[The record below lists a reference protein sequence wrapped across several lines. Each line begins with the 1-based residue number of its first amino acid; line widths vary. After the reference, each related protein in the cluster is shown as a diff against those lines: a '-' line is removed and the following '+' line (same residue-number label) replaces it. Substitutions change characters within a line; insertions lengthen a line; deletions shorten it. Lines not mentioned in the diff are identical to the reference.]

1 MINRCSQTAA
11 AFLCA
16 LLLAFGWAGGA
27 QAQGVT
33 TSAVSGRVTNEAGAP
48 VAGARVLV
56 TSGSTGAQ
64 SRVVTRED
72 GRFLVSGL
80 QPGSNYRV
88 EVSGLGLAPQTRTGI
103 TLTLS
108 QTLRLDFTLAAQAIA
123 IEGITARAERS
134 GATFSRTRTGPATTV
149 RDSAL
154 QRLPTISRDL
164 SDFTRLVPQIAT
176 SGGGSNAA
184 GRNSRFNNIQIDG
197 AVNNDLFGL
206 STSGT
211 PGGQAGTR
219 PITLEA
225 IQELQVVLAPYDVRQ
240 GGFTGAGINAVTKS
254 GTNRFTG
261 TASFFTRDQE
271 LVGRYRFRQ
280 GDSLALSPEFSNFNE
295 RNYGAS
301 LGGPIVRNKVHF
313 FVAGERTDRES
324 PTGFVAGQQAAISDP
339 LATRISQIL
348 ATQYGY
354 NPGTVGEVKLGREST
369 NLFGRLDFNL
379 SPNQRLTI
387 RNNFVDAFDDN
398 LTRRNDLYQLGNTM
412 YAFNSK
418 TNSTVAQLNSTFGS
432 NLSNE
437 LRLNR
442 TTIRDRRDPGGSQL
456 PFVRVGAGGT
466 NFVVAGPENS
476 SVANA
481 LNQDLLEITNDL
493 TLSAGAH
500 RITLGTHNEFFEFSN
515 LFAQNIYGNYRFA
528 DTTALKAG
536 TPNQY
541 SFTYR
546 NPNGNERAEFK
557 VRQLSG
563 YIQDQW
569 EARDNLTVTAG
580 LRLDATRF
588 PDKPALND
596 TVQKYYQRSTSSVG
610 GEDIQF
616 SPRLGFNWD
625 VTGDQATQLRGGVG
639 LFSGRT
645 PYVWVSNA
653 YGNTGLD
660 YTRFTCTN
668 SQTTPNA
675 APGFVTDPAS
685 QPRACTGTTSNTPN
699 EINTLSPDF
708 KLPQVFRASLGID
721 RRLPRDFVVTFEG
734 LYNQSLSDPVYRNL
748 AIRTDTLTGPAETNG
763 FVEGRPR
770 YARRFPTNTLPATS
784 GLRQLGEVYDV
795 FNTDENYTYS
805 LTGQIQKNFAR
816 SLDVRVA
823 YTFSEAQD
831 VNALRSS
838 TASSNFVFNLIDG
851 NPNDPKL
858 RPSDWLVRHRVL
870 ASGTYSASFIR
881 RAPTE
886 ISFIYE
892 GESGRP
898 YSYRYDG
905 DVNGDNAISN
915 DLIYVPRNA
924 GEVRF
929 QAASATQPITP
940 QQSWENLNAFIESV
954 ECLREARGEV
964 LERNACTQPWTNR
977 VDVRVA
983 QTLPTLR
990 SQRVQITLDVLNFSN
1005 LLNRRW
1011 GVTEVISNQSDPL
1024 LRVNNNTPNTAG
1036 RVELS
1041 PFAAGRSVFQTS
1053 NLGSRYQIQLGARYL
1068 F

>member
-1 MINRCSQTAA
+1 MIKRCSQTAA
-11 AFLCA
+11 ALLCA
-16 LLLAFGWAGGA
+16 MLLAFGWAGGA

-33 TSAVSGRVTNEAGAP
+33 TSAVSGRVTNAAGAP

-72 GRFLVSGL
+72 GRYLVSGL
-80 QPGSNYRV
+80 QPGSGYRV
-88 EVSGLGLAPQTRTGI
+88 EVSGLGLAPQTRTGV

-108 QTLRLDFTLAAQAIA
+108 QTLRLDFSLAAQAIA

-206 STSGT
+206 SASGT
-211 PGGQAGTR
+211 PGGSAGTR
-219 PITLEA
+219 PITMEA
-225 IQELQVVLAPYDVRQ
+225 IQELQVVLAPFDVRQ

-254 GTNRFTG
+254 GTNRFSG
-261 TASFFTRDQE
+261 SASFFTRDQE

-280 GDSLALSPEFSNFNE
+280 ADSIALSPEYSNFNE
-295 RNYGAS
+295 TNFGAS

-324 PTGFVAGQQAAISDP
+324 PTGFVAGQQSSISDP
-339 LATRISQIL
+339 LASRISQIL
-348 ATQYGY
+348 STQYGY
-354 NPGTVGEVKLGREST
+354 DPGTVGEVKLGREST
-369 NLFGRLDFNL
+369 NIFGRLDFNL

-387 RNNFVDAFDDN
+387 RNNYVDAFDDN
-398 LTRRNDLYQLGNTM
+398 LARRNDLYQLGNTL
-412 YAFNSK
+412 YAFDSK
-418 TNSTVAQLNSTFGS
+418 TNSTVGQLNSTFGS

-437 LRLNR
+437 LRVNY
-442 TTIRDRRDPGGSQL
+442 TTIRERRDPGAAQL

-481 LNQDLLEITNDL
+481 LNQDLIEVTNDL

-541 SFTYR
+541 SFTFLNPA
-546 NPNGNERAEFK
+546 NPNARERAEFK
-557 VRQLSG
+557 VRQLSA
-563 YIQDQW
+563 YLQDQW
-569 EARDNLTVTAG
+569 EAQDNLTITAG
-580 LRLDATRF
+580 LRVDRTSF
-588 PDKPALND
+588 PDKPAQND
-596 TVQKYYQRSTSSVG
+596 SVAKYYGRNTSRVG
-610 GEDIQF
+610 GEEMQI
-616 SPRLGFNWD
+616 SPRLGFNLD
-625 VTGDQATQLRGGVG
+625 VTGDQVTQVRGGVG

-653 YGNTGLD
+653 FGNTGLD
-660 YTRFTCTN
+660 YVRFTCN
-668 SQTTPNA
+668 APNVPA
-675 APGFVTDPAS
+675 FVTDPTK
-685 QPRACTGTTSNTPN
+685 QPTACTGPTSFTPN
-699 EINTLSPDF
+699 EINTLSPNF
-708 KLPQVFRASLGID
+708 KLPQVFRASFGVD

-734 LYNQSLSDPVYRNL
+734 LFNQSLSDPVYRNL
-748 AIRTDTLTGPAETNG
+748 AIRTDSLTGPIATG
-763 FVEGRPR
+763 GYVEGRPR
-770 YARRFPTNTLPATS
+770 FSRRYPNGSFPATS
-784 GLRQLGEVYDV
+784 GLARLGEVYEV
-795 FNTDENYTYS
+795 YNTDENYTYS
-805 LTGQIQKNFAR
+805 LTGQLQKTFSR
-816 SLDVRVA
+816 TLDVRLA
-823 YTFSEAQD
+823 YTFTDSKD
-831 VNALRSS
+831 VNPLRSS
-838 TASSNFVFNLIDG
+838 TAQSNFVFNLADA
-851 NPNDPKL
+851 NPNDPSL
-858 RPSDWLVRHRVL
+858 RPSDWLVKHRIL
-870 ASGTYSASFIR
+870 ASGTYSANFIR

-905 DVNGDNAISN
+905 DVNNDNATSN
-915 DLIYVPRNA
+915 DLIYVPRSI

-929 QAASATQPITP
+929 QPASASQTITP
-940 QQSWENLNAFIESV
+940 EQSWANLNAFINRV
-954 ECLREARGEV
+954 ECLREARGKV
-964 LERNACTQPWTNR
+964 LQRNACNQPWSNR
-977 VDVRVA
+977 FDVRLA
-983 QTLPTLR
+983 QTVPSLR
-990 SQRVQITLDVLNFSN
+990 NQSVQLTLDVLNFGN
-1005 LLNRRW
+1005 LLNREW
-1011 GVTEVISNQSDPL
+1011 GFNESVANQSDPL
-1024 LRVNNNTPNTAG
+1024 LRVTNNTPNANG
-1036 RVELS
+1036 RVELA
-1041 PFAAGRSVFQTS
+1041 PFAAGRNVFQPS

>member
-1 MINRCSQTAA
+1 MTKRCSQTAA
-11 AFLCA
+11 ALLYA

-33 TSAVSGRVTNEAGAP
+33 TSAVSGRVTNQAGAP
-48 VAGARVLV
+48 VSGARVVV
-56 TSGSTGAQ
+56 TSGATGAQ
-64 SRVVTRED
+64 GRVVTRED
-72 GRFLVSGL
+72 GRYLITGL
-80 QPGSNYRV
+80 QPGGDYRI
-88 EVSGLGLAPQTRTGI
+88 EVTGLGLAPQTRTGL

-108 QTLRLDFTLAAQAIA
+108 QTLRLDFTLAPQAIA

-280 GDSLALSPEFSNFNE
+280 GDTLALSPEFSDFNE
-295 RNYGAS
+295 TNYGAS
-301 LGGPIVRNKVHF
+301 LGGPIIRNRVHF

-339 LATRISQIL
+339 LATRIAQIL
-348 ATQYGY
+348 GTQYGY
-354 NPGTVGEVKLGREST
+354 DPGTVGEVKLGREST

-398 LTRRNDLYQLGNTM
+398 LTRRNDLYQLGNTA

-418 TNSTVAQLNSTFGS
+418 TNSTVGQLNSTFGS

-437 LRLNR
+437 FRANY
-442 TTIRDRRDPGGSQL
+442 TTIRDRRDPGGAQL

-481 LNQDLLEITNDL
+481 LDQDLLEITNDL

-500 RITLGTHNEFFEFSN
+500 RITLGTHNEFFQFSN

-528 DTTALKAG
+528 DTTALKNR

-541 SFTYR
+541 SYTFLNPA
-546 NPNGNERAEFK
+546 NPNAKERAEFS

-563 YIQDQW
+563 YLQDQW
-569 EARDNLTVTAG
+569 EARDNLTITAG
-580 LRLDATRF
+580 LRLDMTSF
-588 PDKPALND
+588 PDKPAQND
-596 TVQKYYQRSTSSVG
+596 TVAKYYLRNTSSVG
-610 GEDIQF
+610 GEDLQF

-625 VTGDQATQLRGGVG
+625 VAGDQVTQIRGGLG

-653 YGNTGLD
+653 FGNTGLD
-660 YTRFTCTN
+660 YVRFTCN
-668 SQTTPNA
+668 APNVPA
-675 APGFVTDPAS
+675 FVTDPAA
-685 QPRACTGTTSNTPN
+685 QPSACTGATSFTPN
-699 EINTLSPDF
+699 EINTLDPDF
-708 KLPQVFRASLGID
+708 KLPQVARASLGVD
-721 RRLPRDFVVTFEG
+721 RRLPGDFVLTFEG

-748 AIRTDTLTGPAETNG
+748 AIRTDSLTGPAATNG
-763 FVEGRPR
+763 LVEGRPR
-770 YARRFPTNTLPATS
+770 YGRRFPTGSFPATS
-784 GLRQLGEVYDV
+784 GLARLGEVYDV
-795 FNTDENYTYS
+795 FNTDENYSYS
-805 LTGQIQKNFAR
+805 LTGQIQKSFAR
-816 SLDVRVA
+816 GLDLRVA
-823 YTFSEAQD
+823 YTYSQAED
-831 VNALRSS
+831 VNPLRSS
-838 TASSNFVFNLIDG
+838 TAGSNFGFNLTAA
-851 NPNDPKL
+851 NPNDPPL
-858 RPSDWLVRHRVL
+858 RPSDWLVEHRVL
-870 ASGTYSASFIR
+870 ASGTWSAQFIR

-905 DVNGDNAISN
+905 DVNGDNATGN
-915 DLIYVPRNA
+915 DLIYVPRDIS
-924 GEVRF
+924 EVRF
-929 QAASATQPITP
+929 QAASGTQPITP
-940 QQSWENLNAFIESV
+940 EQSWANLNAFIEGV
-954 ECLREARGEV
+954 ECLREARGTV
-964 LERNACTQPWTNR
+964 VQRNACRQPWSNR

-983 QTLPTLR
+983 QTVPTI
-990 SQRVQITLDVLNFSN
+990 SNQRVQFTLDVLNFSN
-1005 LLNRRW
+1005 LLNRSW
-1011 GVTEVISNQSDPL
+1011 GVSESVSNQSDPL
-1024 LRVNNNTPNTAG
+1024 LRVTTNVPNTAG
-1036 RVELS
+1036 RVELA
-1041 PFAAGRSVFQTS
+1041 PFGAGRQVFQAS

>member
-1 MINRCSQTAA
+1 MIKRCSQTAA
-11 AFLCA
+11 ALLCA
-16 LLLAFGWAGGA
+16 MLLAFGWTGGA

-33 TSAVSGRVTNEAGAP
+33 TSAVSGRVTNAAGAP

-72 GRFLVSGL
+72 GRYLVTGL
-80 QPGSNYRV
+80 QPGSGYRV
-88 EVSGLGLAPQTRTGI
+88 EVSGLGLAPQTRTGV

-108 QTLRLDFTLAAQAIA
+108 QTLRLDFSLAAQAIA

-206 STSGT
+206 SASGT
-211 PGGQAGTR
+211 PGGSAGTR
-219 PITLEA
+219 PITMEA
-225 IQELQVVLAPYDVRQ
+225 IQELQVVLAPFDVRQ

-254 GTNRFTG
+254 GTNRFSG
-261 TASFFTRDQE
+261 SASFFTRDQE

-280 GDSLALSPEFSNFNE
+280 ADSIALSPEYSNFNE
-295 RNYGAS
+295 TNFGAS
-301 LGGPIVRNKVHF
+301 LGGPIIRNKVHF

-324 PTGFVAGQQAAISDP
+324 PTGFVAGQQSSISDP

-348 ATQYGY
+348 TTQYGY
-354 NPGTVGEVKLGREST
+354 DPGTVGEVKLGREST
-369 NLFGRLDFNL
+369 NIFGRLDFNL

-387 RNNFVDAFDDN
+387 RNNYVDAFDDN
-398 LTRRNDLYQLGNTM
+398 LARRNDLYQLGNTL
-412 YAFNSK
+412 YKFDSK

-437 LRLNR
+437 LRVNR
-442 TTIRDRRDPGGSQL
+442 TTIRERRNPGTVQL

-481 LNQDLLEITNDL
+481 LNQDLIEVTNDL

-541 SFTYR
+541 SYTFLNPA
-546 NPNGNERAEFK
+546 NPNARERAEFK
-557 VRQLSG
+557 VRQLSA
-563 YIQDQW
+563 YLQDQW
-569 EARDNLTVTAG
+569 EAQDNLTITAG
-580 LRLDATRF
+580 LRLDRTSF
-588 PDKPALND
+588 PDKPAQND
-596 TVQKYYQRSTSSVG
+596 SVAKYYQRNTGTVG
-610 GEDIQF
+610 GEDMQF

-625 VTGDQATQLRGGVG
+625 LTGDQVTQVRGGVG

-653 YGNTGLD
+653 FGNTGLD
-660 YTRFTCTN
+660 YVRFTCN
-668 SQTTPNA
+668 TPSVPA
-675 APGFVTDPAS
+675 FVTDPTK
-685 QPRACTGTTSNTPN
+685 QPTACTGATSFTPN
-699 EINTLSPDF
+699 EINTLSPNF
-708 KLPQVFRASLGID
+708 KLPQVFRASFGVD

-734 LYNQSLSDPVYRNL
+734 LFNQSLSDPVYRNL
-748 AIRTDTLTGPAETNG
+748 AIRTDSLTGPVATG
-763 FVEGRPR
+763 GYVEGRPR
-770 YARRFPTNTLPATS
+770 FSRRYPNGSFPATS
-784 GLRQLGEVYDV
+784 GLARLGEVYEV
-795 FNTDENYTYS
+795 YNTDENYTYS
-805 LTGQIQKNFAR
+805 LTGQLQKTFSR
-816 SLDVRVA
+816 TLDVRLA
-823 YTFSEAQD
+823 YTYTDSKD
-831 VNALRSS
+831 VNPLRSS
-838 TASSNFVFNLIDG
+838 TASSNFVFNLADA
-851 NPNDPKL
+851 NPNDPNL
-858 RPSDWLVRHRVL
+858 RPSDWLVKHRIL
-870 ASGTYSASFIR
+870 ASGTYSANFIR

-905 DVNGDNAISN
+905 DVNNDNATSN
-915 DLIYVPRNA
+915 DLIYIPRSI

-929 QAASATQPITP
+929 QAASATQPLTP
-940 QQSWENLNAFIESV
+940 EQSWANLNAFINRV
-954 ECLREARGEV
+954 ECLRESRGKV
-964 LERNACTQPWTNR
+964 LQRNACNQPWSNR
-977 VDVRVA
+977 FDVRLA
-983 QTLPTLR
+983 QTVP
-990 SQRVQITLDVLNFSN
+990 SVGKQNVQLTLDVLNFGN
-1005 LLNRRW
+1005 LLNRSW
-1011 GVTEVISNQSDPL
+1011 GFNESVANQSDPL
-1024 LRVNNNTPNTAG
+1024 LRVTNNTPNANG
-1036 RVELS
+1036 RVELA
-1041 PFAAGRSVFQTS
+1041 PFAAGRQVFQPS

>member
-1 MINRCSQTAA
+1 MIKRCSQTAA
-11 AFLCA
+11 ALLCA
-16 LLLAFGWAGGA
+16 MLLAFGWTSGA

-33 TSAVSGRVTNEAGAP
+33 TSAVSGRVTNAAGAP
-48 VAGARVLV
+48 VSGARVLV
-56 TSGSTGAQ
+56 TSGATGAQ

-72 GRFLVSGL
+72 GRYLVSGL
-80 QPGSNYRV
+80 QPGSNYRI
-88 EVSGLGLAPQTRTGI
+88 EVSGLGLAPQTRTGV

-123 IEGITARAERS
+123 LEGITARAERS

-206 STSGT
+206 SASGT
-211 PGGQAGTR
+211 PGGSAGTR
-219 PITLEA
+219 PITMEA
-225 IQELQVVLAPYDVRQ
+225 IQELQVVLAPFDVRQ

-261 TASFFTRDQE
+261 SASFFTRDQE

-280 GDSLALSPEFSNFNE
+280 GDSIALAPEYSNFNE
-295 RNYGAS
+295 TNFGAS

-324 PTGFVAGQQAAISDP
+324 PTGFVAGQQSSISDP
-339 LATRISQIL
+339 LATRISNIL
-348 ATQYGY
+348 STQYGY
-354 NPGTVGEVKLGREST
+354 DPGTVGEVKLGREST
-369 NLFGRLDFNL
+369 NIFGRLDFNL

-387 RNNFVDAFDDN
+387 RNNYVDAFDDN
-398 LTRRNDLYQLGNTM
+398 LARRNDLYQLGNTL
-412 YAFNSK
+412 YAFDSK
-418 TNSTVAQLNSTFGS
+418 TNSTVGQLNSTFGS

-437 LRLNR
+437 FRANY
-442 TTIRDRRDPGGSQL
+442 TTIRERRDPGAAQL

-481 LNQDLLEITNDL
+481 LNQNLVEITNDL

-500 RITLGTHNEFFEFSN
+500 RITLGTHNEFFDFSN

-528 DTTALKAG
+528 DTTALKTG

-541 SFTYR
+541 SYTFLNPA
-546 NPNGNERAEFK
+546 NPNANERAEFS

-563 YIQDQW
+563 YLQDQW
-569 EARDNLTVTAG
+569 EARDNLTITAG
-580 LRLDATRF
+580 LRLDRTSF
-588 PDKPALND
+588 PDKPAQND
-596 TVQKYYQRSTSSVG
+596 SVAKYYQRNTSTVG
-610 GEDIQF
+610 GEDLQF

-625 VTGDQATQLRGGVG
+625 VTGDQVTQVRGGLG

-653 YGNTGLD
+653 FGNTGLD
-660 YTRFTCTN
+660 YVRFTCN
-668 SQTTPNA
+668 VPNVPA
-675 APGFVTDPAS
+675 FVTDPAK
-685 QPRACTGTTSNTPN
+685 QPTACSGATSFTPN
-699 EINTLSPDF
+699 EINTLSPNF
-708 KLPQVFRASLGID
+708 KLPQVLRASFGVD

-734 LYNQSLSDPVYRNL
+734 LYNQSRSDPVYRNL
-748 AIRTDTLTGPAETNG
+748 AIRTDSLTGPVATG
-763 FVEGRPR
+763 GYVEGRPR
-770 YARRFPTNTLPATS
+770 FSRRYPNGSFPATS
-784 GLRQLGEVYDV
+784 GLARLGEVYEV

-805 LTGQIQKNFAR
+805 LTGQLQKTFSR
-816 SLDVRVA
+816 TLDVRLA
-823 YTFSEAQD
+823 YTFTESQD
-831 VNALRSS
+831 VNPLRSS
-838 TASSNFVFNLIDG
+838 TAQSNFVFNLVDG

-858 RPSDWLVRHRVL
+858 RPSDWLVKHRVL
-870 ASGTYSASFIR
+870 ASGTYSANFIR

-905 DVNGDNAISN
+905 DVNNDNATSN
-915 DLIYVPRNA
+915 DLIYVPRGI

-940 QQSWENLNAFIESV
+940 EQSWANLNEFINRV
-954 ECLREARGEV
+954 ECLRESRGKV
-964 LERNACTQPWTNR
+964 LQRNACNQPWSNR
-977 VDVRVA
+977 FDVRLA
-983 QTLPTLR
+983 QTVP
-990 SQRVQITLDVLNFSN
+990 SVANQRVQLTLDVLNFGN
-1005 LLNRRW
+1005 LLNRNW
-1011 GVTEVISNQSDPL
+1011 GFNESVSNQSDPL
-1024 LRVNNNTPNTAG
+1024 LRVTSNTPNANG
-1036 RVELS
+1036 RVELA
-1041 PFAAGRSVFQTS
+1041 PFAAGRQVFQPS

>member
-1 MINRCSQTAA
+1 MTKRCTQTAA
-11 AFLCA
+11 ALVYA

-33 TSAVSGRVTNEAGAP
+33 TSAVSGRVTNQAGAP
-48 VAGARVLV
+48 VAGARVVV
-56 TSGSTGAQ
+56 TSGATGAQ
-64 SRVVTRED
+64 GRVVTRED
-72 GRFLVSGL
+72 GRYLISGL
-80 QPGSNYRV
+80 QPGGNYRI
-88 EVSGLGLAPQTRTGI
+88 EVTGLGLAPQTRTGL

-108 QTLRLDFTLAAQAIA
+108 QTLRLDFTLAPQAIA

-176 SGGGSNAA
+176 AGGGSNAA

-271 LVGRYRFRQ
+271 LVGRYRFQ
-280 GDSLALSPEFSNFNE
+280 QADTSALSPEYSNFNE
-295 RNYGAS
+295 TNYGAS
-301 LGGPIVRNKVHF
+301 LGGPIIRNKVHF
-313 FVAGERTDRES
+313 FVAGERTDRDA
-324 PTGFVAGQQAAISDP
+324 PTGFVAGQQSSISDP
-339 LATRISQIL
+339 LANRIAQIL
-348 ATQYGY
+348 GTQYGY
-354 NPGTVGEVKLGREST
+354 DPGTVGEVKLGREST
-369 NLFGRLDFNL
+369 NIFGRLDFNL

-387 RNNFVDAFDDN
+387 RNNYVDAFDDN
-398 LTRRNDLYQLGNTM
+398 LSRRNDLYQLGNTA
-412 YAFNSK
+412 YAFTSR
-418 TNSTVAQLNSTFGS
+418 TNSTVGQLNSTFGS

-437 LRLNR
+437 LRVNY
-442 TTIRDRRDPGGSQL
+442 TTIRDKRDPGASTL

-481 LNQDLLEITNDL
+481 LDQNLIEITNDL

-500 RITLGTHNEFFEFSN
+500 RITLGTHNEFFDFSN

-536 TPNQY
+536 IPNQY
-541 SFTYR
+541 QFTYLNPA
-546 NPNGNERAEFK
+546 NPNANERAAFS
-557 VRQLSG
+557 VQQLSG
-563 YIQDQW
+563 YLQDQW
-569 EARDNLTVTAG
+569 EARDNLTITAG

-588 PDKPALND
+588 PDQPAQND
-596 TVQKYYQRSTSSVG
+596 TVLKYYGRSTSSVG
-610 GEDIQF
+610 GEEIQF

-625 VTGDQATQLRGGVG
+625 VAGDQVTQLRGGVG

-660 YTRFTCTN
+660 YVRFTCN
-668 SQTTPNA
+668 AGVPAFTTVA
-675 APGFVTDPAS
+675 AS
-685 QPRACTGTTSNTPN
+685 QPRACTGATSVTPN
-699 EINTLSPDF
+699 EINTIDPDF
-708 KLPQVFRASLGID
+708 KLPQVFRASMGLD
-721 RRLPRDFVVTFEG
+721 RRLPGDFVVTFEG

-748 AIRTDTLTGPAETNG
+748 AVRTDTLTGPASTGG

-770 YARRFPTNTLPATS
+770 YARRFPTASLPASS
-784 GLRQLGEVYDV
+784 GLRNLGEVYDV
-795 FNTDENYTYS
+795 YNTDENYTYS

-816 SLDVRVA
+816 GLDLRLA
-823 YTFSEAQD
+823 YTYSQAED
-831 VNALRSS
+831 VNPLRSS
-838 TASSNFVFNLIDG
+838 TASSNFVFNLADA
-851 NPNDPKL
+851 NPNDPQL
-858 RPSDWLVRHRVL
+858 RPSDWLVEHRIL
-870 ASGTYSASFIR
+870 ASGTWNAQFIR

-905 DVNGDNAISN
+905 DVNGDNATSN
-915 DLIYVPRNA
+915 DLIYVPRSIS
-924 GEVRF
+924 EVRF
-929 QAASATQPITP
+929 QAASGTQPVTP
-940 QQSWENLNAFIESV
+940 EQSWANLNQFIESV
-954 ECLREARGEV
+954 ECLREARGRV
-964 LERNACTQPWTNR
+964 LERNECRQPWFNR

-983 QTLPTLR
+983 QTVPTI
-990 SQRVQITLDVLNFSN
+990 SNQRVQLTLDVLNFAN
-1005 LLNRRW
+1005 LLNRSW
-1011 GVTEVISNQSDPL
+1011 GVNEIVNNQSDPL
-1024 LRVNNNTPNTAG
+1024 LRVNNNTPDNNG

-1041 PFAAGRSVFQTS
+1041 PFTAGRQVFQQS